1 MSNHHF
7 LYGYLQANPNY
18 NPQAILVWIQKQVS
32 LDDYMMTG
40 FRILEYIHDDA
51 TIKHCCKCFLD
62 KYKTKYG

>member
-18 NPQAILVWIQKQVS
+18 NPQAIFTWIQKQTY
-32 LDDYMMTG
+32 LDDMMGG

-51 TIKHCCKCFLD
+51 TIQYCCQCFMD
-62 KYKTKYG
+62 KYKLKYG